1 MWKKALLLFSL
12 FALVATVTAPL
23 LGDADARAR
32 SFRSPSKSYSKTP
45 AKSQDSVN
53 NGSTASKSSTTAGSA
68 ATTANRGFFSGGS
81 FLKGMMIGGLAGMLF
96 GGLFGGMGFMGDIL
110 GLMINLIA
118 IIALFAIIRA
128 VFDAIKRKRESQRP
142 QYPNDQ
148 QRRW

>member
-12 FALVATVTAPL
+12 LALVASAAAPL
-23 LGDADARAR
+23 MGDADAKR

-45 AKSQDSVN
+45 AKSQSSVN
-53 NGSTASKSSTTAGSA
+53 NGSTTSKSSATGSA

-96 GGLFGGMGFMGDIL
+96 GGLFGGMGFMGNIL
-110 GLMINLIA
+110 GFMINLIA

-128 VFDAIKRKRESQRP
+128 VFDAIKRKRESQRS

-148 QRRW
+148 QRRY

>member
-45 AKSQDSVN
+45 AKSQSSVN
-53 NGSTASKSSTTAGSA
+53 NGSTASKSTTAGSA
-68 ATTANRGFFSGGS
+68 ANTANRGFFSGGS

-96 GGLFGGMGFMGDIL
+96 GGLFGGMGFMGNIL
-110 GLMINLIA
+110 GFLINLIA
-118 IIALFAIIRA
+118 IVALFAIIRA
-128 VFDAIKRKRESQRP
+128 AFDAFKRKRESQRP

-148 QRRW
+148 QRRY

>member
-12 FALVATVTAPL
+12 FALVATVAAPL
-23 LGDADARAR
+23 IDDADARR

-45 AKSQDSVN
+45 AKSPNSVN
-53 NGSTASKSSTTAGSA
+53 NGSTSSRSTTGSA
-68 ATTANRGFFSGGS
+68 ATTANRGLFGGGS

-96 GGLFGGMGFMGDIL
+96 GGLFAGMGFMGNIL

-128 VFDAIKRKRESQRP
+128 VFDAIKRRRESQRP